1 MTTNPL
7 PNGDGVA
14 AGAIFV
20 VWLIVLKL
28 SGNLEILP
36 DHPHNSSADLPLK
49 PQYVET
55 IFSKKITKM

>member
-1 MTTNPL
+1 MTTNHL

-28 SGNLEILP
+28 SGNLNDVEPRSGIVVSVALNSNADFLP
-36 DHPHNSSADLPLK
+36 
-49 PQYVET
+49 
-55 IFSKKITKM
+55 